1 MTHRFGAYSFVDRIT
16 ELDPGRG
23 ARGRFAVPADIAPF
37 SSCLV
42 AEAVGQLAAWVA
54 MSHIAFRGRPVAA
67 LANETLLGSDVAPG
81 SLIELAVEIEDC
93 DDDAVAYKGWAD
105 VAGRRVITL
114 NDCLGPMLPV
124 EDFDSPEALLQ
135 RFELLCGE
143 GAAPGTF
150 RGVPSPRMDLGDVE
164 PGKSIAATLHVPATA
179 PFFAD
184 HFPRRAVF
192 PATLLL
198 DAEMRLAGKLAAD
211 AAATAQH
218 SGMRLVPVRLTH
230 VKMRAFIAP
239 GDTLEIAAEMAPR
252 ANGMARILL
261 STTAGGKTVATAR
274 LELAAMEA

>member
-1 MTHRFGAYSFVDRIT
+1 MTHHFAAYSFVDRIT

-23 ARGRFAVPADIAPF
+23 ARGQFAVPADIAPF
-37 SSCLV
+37 SPCLV

-81 SLIELAVEIEDC
+81 SLLELAVAIEDC

-105 VAGRRVITL
+105 VAGKRVITL

-135 RFELLCGE
+135 RFRLLCGE
-143 GAAPGTF
+143 GAAPGAF
-150 RGVPSPRMDLGDVE
+150 RGVPSPRVDFSDVE
-164 PGKSIAATLHVPATA
+164 PGKSIAATLHVPETA

-211 AAATAQH
+211 AALQH
-218 SGMRLVPVRLTH
+218 PGMRLVPVRLTH

-239 GDTLEIAAEMAPR
+239 GDTLEIVAEMAPR
-252 ANGMARILL
+252 ANGAAKILL
-261 STTAGGKTVATAR
+261 TTAAGGKTVATAR
-274 LELAAMEA
+274 LELTAMEA